1 MVYISVPDPI
11 PKLLY
16 SISSNLQE
24 LSMWISNSYLKLK
37 MFRTKVIFSLT
48 LTYSLF
54 SIHYLS

>member
-24 LSMWISNSYLKLK
+24 LSTWISNRYLKLK
-37 MFRTKVIFSLT
+37 MFRTEVIFSLT

>member
-24 LSMWISNSYLKLK
+24 LSMWISNRYLKLK

>member
-1 MVYISVPDPI
+1 MVYISVSDPI

-16 SISSNLQE
+16 SFSSNLQE
-24 LSMWISNSYLKLK
+24 LSMWISKRYLKLK

-48 LTYSLF
+48 LTYSLL

>member
-1 MVYISVPDPI
+1 MVYVSVPDPI

-24 LSMWISNSYLKLK
+24 LSMWISNRYLKLK